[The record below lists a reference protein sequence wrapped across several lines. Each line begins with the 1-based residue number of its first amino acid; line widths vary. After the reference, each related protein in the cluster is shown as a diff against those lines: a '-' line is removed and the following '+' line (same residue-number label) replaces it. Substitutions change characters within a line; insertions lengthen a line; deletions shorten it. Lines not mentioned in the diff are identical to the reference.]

1 MHITVDELL
10 RYTDEERGRW
20 ENWFAENSEDL
31 LSTPIAGD
39 RETTIG
45 GLIVHI
51 FGPELRS
58 VQRLRGEALSEYRG
72 RPCATLAEV
81 FGFGIATRQ
90 ALRGYLAQVGP
101 SDWNR
106 VVDFS
111 LGPNHARATVR
122 KIVLSSLFH
131 EVRHWAQIARLVRE
145 RGFAPPEDH
154 DLLTSAAL
162 E

>member
-1 MHITVDELL
+1 MHITIEELL
-10 RYTDEERGRW
+10 RYTDEERARW

-39 RETTIG
+39 RQNTIG
-45 GLIVHI
+45 SLIVHI
-51 FGPELRS
+51 FGPELRA
-58 VQRLRGEALSEYRG
+58 VQRLRGEVLTDYHG
-72 RPCATLAEV
+72 RPGTTLAEV

-90 ALRGYLAQVGP
+90 ALRGYIFQVSA

-122 KIVLSSLFH
+122 KIVTASLIH
-131 EVRHWAQIARLVRE
+131 EVRHWAQIASLVRE
-145 RGFAPPEDH
+145 RGFVPPEDH